1 MSIKASAS
9 ASRVLFRTAQR
20 LRSRHGT
27 RGWGWYHRTLAEREI
42 KPLGPHALH
51 YKALS
56 AEHVRPQV
64 YFDIES
70 ADKTYGRMVFELAD
84 DIVPKTVENFV
95 KLCTGTGDNGY
106 TLKGTALHLLAKDRF
121 LAGGRVL
128 DVNKHT
134 GHASGASMY
143 FEDEN
148 FILGHGERGFLSMA
162 NSGVDRNSSHFFVTL
177 SPQPQLDGRN
187 VSFGRMVEGQ
197 SLLDDI
203 EENVFTVEGSP
214 SPDLVITDAG
224 VL

>member
-1 MSIKASAS
+1 MGASAS
-9 ASRVLFRTAQR
+9 TSRVLFRTAQR

-148 FILGHGERGFLSMA
+148 FILGHGERG
-162 NSGVDRNSSHFFVTL
+162 GG
-177 SPQPQLDGRN
+177 PQQL
-187 VSFGRMVEGQ
+187 
-197 SLLDDI
+197 SLLRDPLAAAAARRSQRVVRSHGGGPVPAGRYRG
-203 EENVFTVEGSP
+203 ERFHSEGMSLP
-214 SPDLVITDAG
+214 
-224 VL
+224 